1 MCSKTAKPHLNN
13 VFSLFEYHLT
23 SFATMCVIL
32 TYLQLIVVSVKM
44 VFLYINLKW
53 TGLFMG
59 DLKTKQESLVFVK
72 RMMALAV
79 SSITYIR
86 GIFPEDAYRSR
97 YIEGKHTS
105 VQTVSAKNVL

>member
-1 MCSKTAKPHLNN
+1 
-13 VFSLFEYHLT
+13 
-23 SFATMCVIL
+23 
-32 TYLQLIVVSVKM
+32 
-44 VFLYINLKW
+44 
-53 TGLFMG
+53 MG